1 MKCHITYLCH
11 LPAFYSHRNLIGI
24 SSEPHRNLAIGFL
37 HFFRE
42 KYFVDMFKYQPLN
55 VCQICTCQKK
65 NVSLC
70 PNYTLNINMTKIN
83 SNVLS
88 VFITLLLIVVVVV
101 SSLTTSNIVNT
112 LQEEEQKKIELWAE
126 ATRQFI
132 LAGEND
138 NIDLL
143 LQVMEGNTTIPV
155 YMVDTNYNLLLSRN
169 VNEPK
174 RNVEN
179 FYVEKINELRATQQ
193 PIEVRISDNVM
204 QYIYYEQ
211 SSTLRWLAYFPYIQ
225 LFVLLALAGVAAI
238 ALLMV
243 QRSEKNSLWV
253 GLSKETA
260 HQLGTPISSLNAWN
274 ELLKDNYPNDPLL
287 PQMDEDIR
295 RLQMIAERFSKI
307 GSQPT
312 LELHE
317 VLPVIQSAMNYMRAR
332 TSSKIEYRLEVN
344 GKSLEAKAMLCVS
357 LFEWVIENICKNAID
372 SMEGKGSIT
381 INLQHDDSRLY
392 IDITD
397 TGKGIDRRNFK
408 RIFQPG
414 YTSKKRGWGLGL
426 SLGKRIIENY
436 HRGKLFVKQSQLG
449 VGTTFRI
456 ILEQPK
462 DC

>member
-1 MKCHITYLCH
+1 M
-11 LPAFYSHRNLIGI
+11 
-24 SSEPHRNLAIGFL
+24 
-37 HFFRE
+37 
-42 KYFVDMFKYQPLN
+42 
-55 VCQICTCQKK
+55 
-65 NVSLC
+65 
-70 PNYTLNINMTKIN
+70 
-83 SNVLS
+83 
-88 VFITLLLIVVVVV
+88 VVV
-101 SSLTTSNIVNT
+101 SSLTTSNIVNA

-132 LAGEND
+132 LADEND

-169 VNEPK
+169 VQEPK
-174 RNVEN
+174 RNVER
-179 FYVEKINELRATQQ
+179 FYFNKINELRATQET
-193 PIEVRISDNVM
+193 IEVRISDNVM
-204 QYIYYEQ
+204 QYIYYET
-211 SSTLRWLAYFPYIQ
+211 SSTLQWLSYFPYIQ
-225 LFVLLALAGVAAI
+225 LVVMLALAGLAAI

-274 ELLKDNYPNDPLL
+274 ELLKATYPNDPLL

-307 GSQPT
+307 GSQPK
-312 LELHE
+312 LEEYE
-317 VLPVIQSAMNYMRAR
+317 VLPVVQSAMDYMRAR
-332 TSSKIEYRLEVN
+332 TSNKIEYKLAIGDGLLAIGDGAR
-344 GKSLEAKAMLCVS
+344 AMLCAP

-381 INLQHDDSRLY
+381 IEVRRLGDEAMRREGRVI

-397 TGKGIDRRNFK
+397 TGKGIDRRKFK
-408 RIFQPG
+408 QIFQPG

-426 SLGKRIIENY
+426 SLSKRIIENY

-456 ILEQPK
+456 VLRSVV
-462 DC
+462 

>member
-1 MKCHITYLCH
+1 M
-11 LPAFYSHRNLIGI
+11 P
-24 SSEPHRNLAIGFL
+24 
-37 HFFRE
+37 
-42 KYFVDMFKYQPLN
+42 
-55 VCQICTCQKK
+55 
-65 NVSLC
+65 
-70 PNYTLNINMTKIN
+70 KIN
-83 SNVLS
+83 SNILS
-88 VFITLLLIVVVVV
+88 VFITFLLIVVIVI
-101 SSLTTSNIVNT
+101 SSLVTSHIVE
-112 LQEEEQKKIELWAE
+112 QFEQEEQKKIELWAE

-132 LAGEND
+132 LADENE

-169 VNEPK
+169 VPEPK
-174 RNVEN
+174 RNVER
-179 FYVEKINELRATQQ
+179 FYINKINELRATQE
-193 PIEVRISDNVM
+193 PIEVRISDSVM

-211 SSTLRWLAYFPYIQ
+211 SSTLQWLSYFPYIQ
-225 LFVLLALAGVAAI
+225 LVVMLALAGLAAI

-274 ELLKDNYPNDPLL
+274 ELLKATYPNDPLL

-312 LELHE
+312 LEPRE
-317 VLPVIQSAMNYMRAR
+317 VLPIVQSAIDYMRAR
-332 TSSKIEYRLEVN
+332 TSSKIEYRLVGN
-344 GKSLEAKAMLCVS
+344 EAMRQQGEGARVMLCAP
-357 LFEWVIENICKNAID
+357 LFEWVIENLCKNAID

-381 INLQHDDSRLY
+381 IKLQLAENKLH

-426 SLGKRIIENY
+426 SLGKRIIEDY

-456 ILEQPK
+456 VLEQTK

>member
-1 MKCHITYLCH
+1 MSIM
-11 LPAFYSHRNLIGI
+11 N
-24 SSEPHRNLAIGFL
+24 
-37 HFFRE
+37 
-42 KYFVDMFKYQPLN
+42 
-55 VCQICTCQKK
+55 
-65 NVSLC
+65 
-70 PNYTLNINMTKIN
+70 KIN
-83 SNVLS
+83 SNILS
-88 VFITLLLIVVVVV
+88 ACITLLLIVVVII

-169 VNEPK
+169 VSEPK
-174 RNVEN
+174 RNVER
-179 FYVEKINELRATQQ
+179 FYIKKINELRATQE

-204 QYIYYEQ
+204 QYIYYET
-211 SSTLRWLAYFPYIQ
+211 SSTLRWLSYFPYIQ
-225 LFVLLALAGVAAI
+225 LVVMLALAGMAAI

-274 ELLKDNYPNDPLL
+274 ELLKATYPNDPLL

-307 GSQPT
+307 GSQPI
-312 LELHE
+312 LEQYD
-317 VLPVIQSAMNYMRAR
+317 VLPVVQAAMDYMRAR
-332 TSSKIEYRLEVN
+332 TSNKVEYRLEVK
-344 GKSLEAKAMLCVS
+344 GERLEARAMLCAP

-372 SMEGKGSIT
+372 SMEGKGCIT
-381 INLQHDDSRLY
+381 IEVRREAKGKIY

-426 SLGKRIIENY
+426 SLGKRIIEDY

-456 ILEQPK
+456 VLEQAK

>member
-1 MKCHITYLCH
+1 MKHIHSKIVTV
-11 LPAFYSHRNLIGI
+11 
-24 SSEPHRNLAIGFL
+24 AITVL
-37 HFFRE
+37 L
-42 KYFVDMFKYQPLN
+42 VL
-55 VCQICTCQKK
+55 V
-65 NVSLC
+65 V
-70 PNYTLNINMTKIN
+70 
-83 SNVLS
+83 VLS
-88 VFITLLLIVVVVV
+88 SLVTSHIVQQF
-101 SSLTTSNIVNT
+101 
-112 LQEEEQKKIELWAE
+112 QEEEQKKIELWAE

-155 YMVDTNYNLLLSRN
+155 YMVDTNYNILLTRN
-169 VNEPK
+169 VAEPK
-174 RNVEN
+174 RNIET
-179 FYVEKINELRATQQ
+179 FYAKKINELRATQA

-204 QYIYYEQ
+204 QYIFYEQ
-211 SSTLRWLAYFPYIQ
+211 SSTLRWLAYFPYVQ
-225 LFVLLALAGVAAI
+225 LVVMLALAAMAAI

-274 ELLKDNYPNDPLL
+274 ELLKAAHPDDPLL

-312 LELHE
+312 LTPQPI
-317 VLPVIQSAMNYMRAR
+317 LPILQSAVDYMRVR
-332 TSSKIEYRLEVN
+332 TSNKITYKLEVEGMTEGLTEGSDTSDRSDMSDN
-344 GKSLEAKAMLCVS
+344 LQAMLCAP

-372 SMEGKGSIT
+372 SMEGKGSIV
-381 INLQHDDSRLY
+381 IKVRGERGEAIGDGLLAMGERREAMGEMY

-397 TGKGIDRRNFK
+397 TGKGIDRRKFK
-408 RIFQPG
+408 RIFDPG

-426 SLGKRIIENY
+426 SLSKRIIEDY
-436 HRGKLFVKQSQLG
+436 HRGKLFVKHSQVG

-456 ILEQPK
+456 VLRSIG
-462 DC
+462 

>member
-1 MKCHITYLCH
+1 M
-11 LPAFYSHRNLIGI
+11 N
-24 SSEPHRNLAIGFL
+24 
-37 HFFRE
+37 
-42 KYFVDMFKYQPLN
+42 
-55 VCQICTCQKK
+55 
-65 NVSLC
+65 
-70 PNYTLNINMTKIN
+70 KIN
-83 SNVLS
+83 SNILS
-88 VFITLLLIVVVVV
+88 IGITLLLAIVVVI

-132 LAGEND
+132 LAGED
-138 NIDLL
+138 ENIDLL

-155 YMVDTNYNLLLSRN
+155 YMVDTAYNLLLSRN
-169 VNEPK
+169 VHEPK
-174 RNVEN
+174 RNVET
-179 FYVEKINELRATQQ
+179 FYVEKINELRATQE
-193 PIEVRISDNVM
+193 PIEVRISDSVM

-211 SSTLRWLAYFPYIQ
+211 SSTLRWLAYFPYVQ
-225 LFVLLALAGVAAI
+225 LLVMLALAGLAAI

-274 ELLKDNYPNDPLL
+274 ELLKATYPNDPLL

-312 LELHE
+312 LEQHE
-317 VLPVIQSAMNYMRAR
+317 VLPVVQSAIDYMRAR
-332 TSSKIEYRLEVN
+332 TSNKIEYKLEVSDK
-344 GKSLEAKAMLCVS
+344 GAEAKAMLCVP

-381 INLQHDDSRLY
+381 ISLQYADNRLHL
-392 IDITD
+392 DITD
-397 TGKGIDRRNFK
+397 TGKGIDRRRFK
-408 RIFQPG
+408 AIFRPG

-426 SLGKRIIENY
+426 SLSKRIIEDY

-449 VGTTFRI
+449 IGTTFRI
-456 ILEQPK
+456 VL
-462 DC
+462 CSVV

>member
-1 MKCHITYLCH
+1 M
-11 LPAFYSHRNLIGI
+11 P
-24 SSEPHRNLAIGFL
+24 
-37 HFFRE
+37 
-42 KYFVDMFKYQPLN
+42 
-55 VCQICTCQKK
+55 
-65 NVSLC
+65 
-70 PNYTLNINMTKIN
+70 KIN
-83 SNVLS
+83 SNILS
-88 VFITLLLIVVVVV
+88 VFITFLLIVVIVI
-101 SSLTTSNIVNT
+101 SSLVTSHIVE
-112 LQEEEQKKIELWAE
+112 QFEQEEQKKIELWAE

-132 LAGEND
+132 LADENE

-169 VNEPK
+169 VPEPK
-174 RNVEN
+174 RNVER
-179 FYVEKINELRATQQ
+179 FYFNKINELRATQE
-193 PIEVRISDNVM
+193 PIEVRISDSVM

-211 SSTLRWLAYFPYIQ
+211 SSTLQWLSYFPYIQ
-225 LFVLLALAGVAAI
+225 LVVMLALAGLAAI

-274 ELLKDNYPNDPLL
+274 ELLKATYPNDPLL

-312 LELHE
+312 LEPRE
-317 VLPVIQSAMNYMRAR
+317 VLPIVQSAIDYMRAR
-332 TSSKIEYRLEVN
+332 TSSKIEYRLVGN
-344 GKSLEAKAMLCVS
+344 EAMRQQGEGARAMLCAP
-357 LFEWVIENICKNAID
+357 LFEWVIENLCKNAID

-381 INLQHDDSRLY
+381 IKLQLAENKLH

-426 SLGKRIIENY
+426 SLGKRIIEDY
-436 HRGKLFVKQSQLG
+436 HRGKLFVKQSQFG

-456 ILEQPK
+456 ILEQTK
-462 DC
+462 DS

>member
-1 MKCHITYLCH
+1 MN
-11 LPAFYSHRNLIGI
+11 RW
-24 SSEPHRNLAIGFL
+24 
-37 HFFRE
+37 
-42 KYFVDMFKYQPLN
+42 
-55 VCQICTCQKK
+55 
-65 NVSLC
+65 
-70 PNYTLNINMTKIN
+70 N
-83 SNVLS
+83 SNILS
-88 VFITLLLIVVVVV
+88 VLITILLIVVVVV
-101 SSLTTSNIVNT
+101 SSLVTSHIVE
-112 LQEEEQKKIELWAE
+112 QFEQEEQKKIELWAE

-132 LAGEND
+132 LADEHE

-169 VNEPK
+169 VPEPK
-174 RNVEN
+174 RNLEA
-179 FYVEKINELRATQQ
+179 FYVKKINELRATQE
-193 PIEVRISDNVM
+193 PIEVSISDNVM

-211 SSTLRWLAYFPYIQ
+211 SSTLRWLSYFPYIQ
-225 LFVLLALAGVAAI
+225 LIVMLALAGLAAI

-274 ELLKDNYPNDPLL
+274 ELLKAQYPHDSLL

-312 LELHE
+312 LEQHN
-317 VLPVIQSAMNYMRAR
+317 IQPIVESAIDYMRAR
-332 TSSKIEYRLEVN
+332 TSNKVVYSIQTVGAED
-344 GKSLEAKAMLCVS
+344 SQTMLCIP
-357 LFEWVIENICKNAID
+357 LFEWVIENLCKNAID
-372 SMEGKGSIT
+372 SMEGKGAIHIAIQT
-381 INLQHDDSRLY
+381 KDDNIY

-397 TGKGIDRRNFK
+397 TGKGIDRRKFK

-449 VGTTFRI
+449 IGTTFRI
-456 ILEQPK
+456 VLKQAK
-462 DC
+462 NG

>member
-1 MKCHITYLCH
+1 MNRL
-11 LPAFYSHRNLIGI
+11 
-24 SSEPHRNLAIGFL
+24 
-37 HFFRE
+37 
-42 KYFVDMFKYQPLN
+42 
-55 VCQICTCQKK
+55 
-65 NVSLC
+65 
-70 PNYTLNINMTKIN
+70 N
-83 SNVLS
+83 SNILS
-88 VFITLLLIVVVVV
+88 IGITLLLVIVVVV
-101 SSLTTSNIVNT
+101 SSLTTSNIVSA

-132 LAGEND
+132 LADEND

-155 YMVDTNYNLLLSRN
+155 YMVDTDYNLLLSRN
-169 VNEPK
+169 VPEPK
-174 RNVEN
+174 RNVER
-179 FYVEKINELRATQQ
+179 FYINKINELRATQQ

-204 QYIYYEQ
+204 QYIYYET
-211 SSTLRWLAYFPYIQ
+211 SSTLQWLSYFPYIQ
-225 LFVLLALAGVAAI
+225 LVVMLALAGLAAI

-274 ELLKDNYPNDPLL
+274 ELLKATYPNDPLL

-312 LELHE
+312 LEQRE
-317 VLPVIQSAMNYMRAR
+317 VLPVIQSAMEYMRAR
-332 TSSKIEYRLEVN
+332 TSNKIEYRLNVEGLRFKENVE
-344 GKSLEAKAMLCVS
+344 GLRLKAMLCAP

-372 SMEGKGSIT
+372 SMEGKGRIT
-381 INLQHDDSRLY
+381 IEVKTENGKGKTKNLY

-408 RIFQPG
+408 RIFNPG

-426 SLGKRIIENY
+426 SLGKRIIEDY
-436 HRGKLFVKQSQLG
+436 HRGKFFVKQSQLG

-456 ILEQPK
+456 ALEQPK

>member
-1 MKCHITYLCH
+1 M
-11 LPAFYSHRNLIGI
+11 R
-24 SSEPHRNLAIGFL
+24 
-37 HFFRE
+37 
-42 KYFVDMFKYQPLN
+42 
-55 VCQICTCQKK
+55 
-65 NVSLC
+65 
-70 PNYTLNINMTKIN
+70 NINSTI
-83 SNVLS
+83 LS
-88 VFITLLLIVVVVV
+88 VVITALLVVVVVV
-101 SSLTTSNIVNT
+101 SSLTTSHIV
-112 LQEEEQKKIELWAE
+112 QKFKDEEQKKIELWAE
-126 ATRQFI
+126 ATRNLI
-132 LAGEND
+132 LAEEGEN
-138 NIDLL
+138 IGFLL
-143 LQVMEGNTTIPV
+143 KVLEGNTTIPV
-155 YMVDTNYNLLLSRN
+155 YMVDTNYHYTGSRN
-169 VNEPK
+169 VVEPK
-174 RNVEN
+174 KDVEA
-179 FYVEKINELRATQQ
+179 FYEQKIAKLRDMQE
-193 PIEVRISDNVM
+193 PIEVRDGDQVM
-204 QYIYYEQ
+204 QYIFYET
-211 SSTLRWLAYFPYIQ
+211 SSTLRWLSYFPYIQ
-225 LFVLLALAGVAAI
+225 LLVMLALAGLAAI

-274 ELLKDNYPNDPLL
+274 ELLKATYPNDPLL

-312 LELHE
+312 LEQHE
-317 VLPVIQSAMNYMRAR
+317 VLPVVKSTMEYMRAR
-332 TSSKIEYRLEVN
+332 TSNKIEYRLEVK
-344 GKSLEAKAMLCVS
+344 GERLETRVMLCVP
-357 LFEWVIENICKNAID
+357 LFEWVIENICKNAVD

-381 INLQHDDSRLY
+381 IEVRREAKGDEVRGKIY

-456 ILEQPK
+456 VLEQSK

>member
-1 MKCHITYLCH
+1 MKRL
-11 LPAFYSHRNLIGI
+11 
-24 SSEPHRNLAIGFL
+24 
-37 HFFRE
+37 
-42 KYFVDMFKYQPLN
+42 
-55 VCQICTCQKK
+55 
-65 NVSLC
+65 
-70 PNYTLNINMTKIN
+70 N
-83 SNVLS
+83 SNILS
-88 VFITLLLIVVVVV
+88 IGITLLLVIVVVV
-101 SSLTTSNIVNT
+101 SSLVTSHIVE
-112 LQEEEQKKIELWAE
+112 QFEQEEQKKIELWAE

-132 LAGEND
+132 LAGENE

-169 VNEPK
+169 VQEPK
-174 RNVEN
+174 RNVER
-179 FYVEKINELRATQQ
+179 FYTKKINELRATQE
-193 PIEVRISDNVM
+193 PIEVRISDSVM

-211 SSTLRWLAYFPYIQ
+211 SSTLQWLSYFPYIQ
-225 LFVLLALAGVAAI
+225 LVVMLALAALAAI

-274 ELLKDNYPNDPLL
+274 ELLKATYPNDPLL
-287 PQMDEDIR
+287 PQMDEDIH

-312 LELHE
+312 LEERE
-317 VLPVIQSAMNYMRAR
+317 VLPIVQSAIDYMRAR
-332 TSSKIEYRLEVN
+332 TSNKIEYKLAIGDGLLAIGDGQLAIGDR
-344 GKSLEAKAMLCVS
+344 ARAMLCAP
-357 LFEWVIENICKNAID
+357 LFEWVIENLCKNAID
-372 SMEGKGSIT
+372 AMDGKGSIT
-381 INLQHDDSRLY
+381 ISIQTALRADRNQTASLSDRLRLSDSDKIY

-426 SLGKRIIENY
+426 SLGKRIIEDY

-456 ILEQPK
+456 VL
-462 DC
+462 CSVV

>member
-1 MKCHITYLCH
+1 MN
-11 LPAFYSHRNLIGI
+11 R
-24 SSEPHRNLAIGFL
+24 
-37 HFFRE
+37 
-42 KYFVDMFKYQPLN
+42 
-55 VCQICTCQKK
+55 
-65 NVSLC
+65 
-70 PNYTLNINMTKIN
+70 IN
-83 SNVLS
+83 SNILS
-88 VFITLLLIVVVVV
+88 IGITLLLVIVVVL
-101 SSLTTSNIVNT
+101 SSLVTSHIV
-112 LQEEEQKKIELWAE
+112 EKFEKEEQKKIELWAE

-132 LAGEND
+132 LADEND

-169 VNEPK
+169 VPEPK
-174 RNVEN
+174 RNVEA
-179 FYVEKINELRATQQ
+179 FYIKKINELRATQQ

-204 QYIYYEQ
+204 QYIYYET
-211 SSTLRWLAYFPYIQ
+211 SSTLRWLSYFPYIQ
-225 LFVLLALAGVAAI
+225 LVVMLALAGMAAI

-274 ELLKDNYPNDPLL
+274 ELLKTQYPDDTLL

-307 GSQPT
+307 GSQPK
-312 LELHE
+312 LEAYE
-317 VLPVIQSAMNYMRAR
+317 VLPVVQSAMDYMRAR
-332 TSSKIEYRLEVN
+332 TSSKIEYRLI
-344 GKSLEAKAMLCVS
+344 GDEAIRRKGERLRAPKNATSVIGDPAEARAMLCAP

-372 SMEGKGSIT
+372 AMDGKGSIT
-381 INLQHDDSRLY
+381 IEVRREAKGKIY

-408 RIFQPG
+408 RIFNPG

-426 SLGKRIIENY
+426 SLGKRIVEDY
-436 HRGKLFVKQSQLG
+436 HRGELFVQQSQLG

-456 ILEQPK
+456 VLEQAK

>member
-1 MKCHITYLCH
+1 M
-11 LPAFYSHRNLIGI
+11 
-24 SSEPHRNLAIGFL
+24 
-37 HFFRE
+37 
-42 KYFVDMFKYQPLN
+42 
-55 VCQICTCQKK
+55 
-65 NVSLC
+65 
-70 PNYTLNINMTKIN
+70 
-83 SNVLS
+83 
-88 VFITLLLIVVVVV
+88 VVV
-101 SSLTTSNIVNT
+101 SSLTTSNIVNA

-132 LAGEND
+132 LADEND

-155 YMVDTNYNLLLSRN
+155 YMVDTNYTLLLSRN
-169 VNEPK
+169 VPEPK
-174 RNVEN
+174 RNVER
-179 FYVEKINELRATQQ
+179 FYINKINELRATQE

-204 QYIYYEQ
+204 QYIYYET
-211 SSTLRWLAYFPYIQ
+211 SSTLQWLSYFPYIQ
-225 LFVLLALAGVAAI
+225 LVVMLALAGLAAI

-274 ELLKDNYPNDPLL
+274 ELLKTTYPNDPLL

-307 GSQPT
+307 GSQPK
-312 LELHE
+312 LEACE
-317 VLPVIQSAMNYMRAR
+317 VLPVVQSAMDYMRAR
-332 TSSKIEYRLEVN
+332 TSNKIEYRLKVEGLRLKENVE
-344 GKSLEAKAMLCVS
+344 GLRLKAMLCAP

-381 INLQHDDSRLY
+381 IEVRRLGDEAMRREGRVI

-426 SLGKRIIENY
+426 SLGKRIIEDY

-456 ILEQPK
+456 VLEQAK

>member
-1 MKCHITYLCH
+1 MSVLIT
-11 LPAFYSHRNLIGI
+11 I
-24 SSEPHRNLAIGFL
+24 
-37 HFFRE
+37 
-42 KYFVDMFKYQPLN
+42 
-55 VCQICTCQKK
+55 
-65 NVSLC
+65 
-70 PNYTLNINMTKIN
+70 
-83 SNVLS
+83 
-88 VFITLLLIVVVVV
+88 LLIVVVVV
-101 SSLTTSNIVNT
+101 SSLVTSHIVE
-112 LQEEEQKKIELWAE
+112 QFEQEEQKKIELWAE

-132 LAGEND
+132 LADEHE

-169 VNEPK
+169 VPEPK
-174 RNVEN
+174 RNLEA
-179 FYVEKINELRATQQ
+179 FYVKKINELRATQE
-193 PIEVRISDNVM
+193 PIEVSISDNVM

-211 SSTLRWLAYFPYIQ
+211 SSTLRWLSYFPYIQ
-225 LFVLLALAGVAAI
+225 LIVMLALAGLAAI

-274 ELLKDNYPNDPLL
+274 ELLKAQYPHDSLL

-312 LELHE
+312 LEQHNI
-317 VLPVIQSAMNYMRAR
+317 LPIVESAIDYMRAR
-332 TSSKIEYRLEVN
+332 TSNKVVYSIQTVGAED
-344 GKSLEAKAMLCVS
+344 SQTMLCIP
-357 LFEWVIENICKNAID
+357 LFEWVIENLCKNAID
-372 SMEGKGSIT
+372 SMEGKGAIHIAIQT
-381 INLQHDDSRLY
+381 KDDNIY

-397 TGKGIDRRNFK
+397 TGKGIDRRKFK

-449 VGTTFRI
+449 IGTTFRI
-456 ILEQPK
+456 VLKQAK
-462 DC
+462 NG

>member
-1 MKCHITYLCH
+1 MKRL
-11 LPAFYSHRNLIGI
+11 
-24 SSEPHRNLAIGFL
+24 
-37 HFFRE
+37 
-42 KYFVDMFKYQPLN
+42 
-55 VCQICTCQKK
+55 
-65 NVSLC
+65 
-70 PNYTLNINMTKIN
+70 N
-83 SNVLS
+83 SNILS
-88 VFITLLLIVVVVV
+88 IGITLLLAIVVVV
-101 SSLTTSNIVNT
+101 SSLVTSHIVEQFE
-112 LQEEEQKKIELWAE
+112 QEEHKKIELWAE

-132 LAGEND
+132 LADEDD

-143 LQVMEGNTTIPV
+143 LEVMEGNTTIPV

-169 VNEPK
+169 VPEPK
-174 RNVEN
+174 RNVEQ
-179 FYVEKINELRATQQ
+179 FYTKKINELRATQE

-211 SSTLRWLAYFPYIQ
+211 SSTLQWLSYFPYIQ
-225 LFVLLALAGVAAI
+225 LVVMLALAGLAAI

-274 ELLKDNYPNDPLL
+274 ELLKATYPNDPLL

-307 GSQPT
+307 GSQPK
-312 LELHE
+312 LVAQE
-317 VLPVIQSAMNYMRAR
+317 VLPVLQSAINYMQAR
-332 TSSKIEYRLEVN
+332 TSSKIEYWLV
-344 GKSLEAKAMLCVS
+344 GDEAIRQQGEGARAMLCAP
-357 LFEWVIENICKNAID
+357 LFEWVIENLCKNAID

-381 INLQHDDSRLY
+381 IKLQLAENKLH

-426 SLGKRIIENY
+426 SLGKRIIEDY

-456 ILEQPK
+456 VLEQTK